1 MTDIIAGLAIGA
13 IYAMVAL
20 GYNVTYLASGVLN
33 FAHANM
39 MVVGMYVAYWAYSS
53 GGLPTPLVFGIAF
66 LLAGL
71 AGLVEERFAI
81 QPLRRATGSAE
92 LVTMIGVATVITG
105 IVELSYG
112 TDALRVP
119 FFGPDHTLVLAF
131 GTRTQPVDLMIIA
144 AAVLL
149 AVLLQLGTRRT
160 RIGLAALAQIDDR
173 EAAQLRGI
181 NVGALSMWG
190 FAFASAVGGLLGPL
204 LVAKTFAAPS
214 LALVLAVK
222 GFVVLVLGG
231 VGSHRGVLLAAF
243 AIGVAEA
250 LGARYIGP
258 LYRDV
263 VVFAVF
269 AVTLL
274 AFPQGLAR
282 RQKVRLV

>member
-1 MTDIIAGLAIGA
+1 VTDIIAGLATGA
-13 IYAMVAL
+13 VYAMVAL
-20 GYNVTYLASGVLN
+20 GYNMTYLASGVLN
-33 FAHANM
+33 FAHANL
-39 MVVGMYVAYWAYSS
+39 MVVGMYVAYWAYSA
-53 GGLPTPLVFGIAF
+53 GGLPMPLVFAAAF

-71 AGLVEERFAI
+71 AGILEERFAI
-81 QPLRRATGSAE
+81 QPLRKAGGSAE
-92 LVTMIGVATVITG
+92 LVTMVGVATVITG
-105 IVELSYG
+105 IIALVYG

-119 FFGPDHTLVLAF
+119 FFGPDGTLVLLGSRA
-131 GTRTQPVDLMIIA
+131 QPIDLIIIA
-144 AAVLL
+144 AAVVL
-149 AVLLQLGTRRT
+149 AVALHAATRHT

-243 AIGVAEA
+243 AIGVVEA

-258 LYRDV
+258 LYRDI

-274 AFPQGLAR
+274 AFPHGLAGGR
-282 RQKVRLV
+282 KERVV

>member
-1 MTDIIAGLAIGA
+1 MTDIIAGLATGA

-20 GYNVTYLASGVLN
+20 GYNMTYLASGVLN
-33 FAHANM
+33 FAHANL
-39 MVVGMYVAYWAYSS
+39 MVVGMYVAYWAYSA
-53 GGLPTPLVFGIAF
+53 GGLPMPLVFAVAF

-71 AGLVEERFAI
+71 AGVLEERFAI
-81 QPLRRATGSAE
+81 QPLRKAEGSAE
-92 LVTMIGVATVITG
+92 LVTMVGVATVITG
-105 IVELSYG
+105 IIALVYG

-119 FFGPDHTLVLAF
+119 FFGPDGTLVFF
-131 GTRTQPVDLMIIA
+131 GTRAQPLDLIIVA
-144 AAVLL
+144 AAIVL
-149 AVLLQLGTRRT
+149 AVALELGTRRT

-190 FAFASAVGGLLGPL
+190 FAFAAAVGGLLGPL

-214 LALVLAVK
+214 LALILAVK

-243 AIGVAEA
+243 AIGIIEA

-258 LYRDV
+258 LYRDI
-263 VVFAVF
+263 VVFVVF

-274 AFPQGLAR
+274 AFPQGLAGGR
-282 RQKVRLV
+282 KERVV